1 MAVLFGSVKRDSR
14 QDAEAAVRLAM
25 SRGYDLETQHLNE
38 TLLMAATGVD
48 AVGTARCLLSL
59 GADPNTQVG
68 RQRSA
73 H

>member
-1 MAVLFGSVKRDSR
+1 M
-14 QDAEAAVRLAM
+14 RLAM